1 MLTLAVIP
9 ARGGS
14 RGLPGKHLRRLGG
27 DPLIAHTIR
36 AALEARRIDRAV
48 VSTDDEEIAR
58 VARALGAEVPFLR
71 PPELARDGTPTLPVI
86 DHAVRQLEAVG
97 ETISIVVTLQPTSPL
112 RTAAQIDEA
121 VSLLESSGAR
131 SAVAVAALGL
141 PASILGAVVDGR
153 FRAMPMG
160 GLDLRRQAA
169 PPGVRVTGAI
179 YVTRRGL
186 LAEGRLLDDAPAAL
200 LTEGPSAIDVDDLA
214 GLRAARRALARR
226 DRSS

>member
-71 PPELARDGTPTLPVI
+71 PPELARDDTPTLPVI

-112 RTAAQIDEA
+112 RTAAQIDDA

-160 GLDLRRQAA
+160 GPDLRRQAA